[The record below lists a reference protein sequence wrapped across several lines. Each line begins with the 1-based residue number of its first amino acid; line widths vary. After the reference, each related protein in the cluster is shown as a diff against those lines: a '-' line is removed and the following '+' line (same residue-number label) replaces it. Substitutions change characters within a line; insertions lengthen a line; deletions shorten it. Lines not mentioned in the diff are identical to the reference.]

1 MRAKIYTPARNAMQ
15 SGQAKT
21 GGWVFE
27 YAPVAPK
34 RTDPLMGW
42 SGSKGAINQIRMNF
56 DTKEAAIAYAQS
68 KGVEYDVV
76 ESSSRTRK
84 PIIRKMGY
92 AENFVPDRRMPWTH

>member
-21 GGWVFE
+21 GEWVFE

-34 RTDPLMGW
+34 STDPLMGW
-42 SGSKGAINQIRMNF
+42 TGSKGALNQVRMVF
-56 DTKEAAIAYAQS
+56 ETKEAAIAYAEK
-68 KGVEYDVV
+68 KGVAFDVV
-76 ESSSRTRK
+76 DCAARTRK

-92 AENFVPDRRMPWTH
+92 AENFVPNRRVPWTH